1 MTNVMLN
8 WNSRILYY
16 LIAHS
21 FYCALLPVQTSF
33 TQIVVSKLNQV
44 YPWEDAS
51 CNDGPSI
58 KQTINVVTA
67 LYTNLEL
74 ES

>member
-33 TQIVVSKLNQV
+33 TQIIISG
-44 YPWEDAS
+44 EDAS

-58 KQTINVVTA
+58 KQSIDLAA

-74 ES
+74 EF

>member
-8 WNSRILYY
+8 WNSGILYY

-33 TQIVVSKLNQV
+33 TQIIASKLNQV
-44 YPWEDAS
+44 YLGEDAS

-58 KQTINVVTA
+58 KQTIDIVTA
-67 LYTNLEL
+67 LYTNLEI
-74 ES
+74 EF